1 MMLKRWSLI
10 IAVIG
15 GLCLPSMAFA
25 RPWRDQKGNV
35 INAEFVKVERGMV
48 YLKPEN
54 KYAAATPFPFY
65 DFSEADQEFLKT
77 ILTKK
82 GQADRIPPPP
92 PKKDEP
98 NGKPNQP
105 GAANVGNVPIAIAAP
120 PNSAPAI
127 PRSDNFSFPMT
138 TVNSAPQPAPNNNL
152 PALPITVTPPT
163 SSDPSQPNPS
173 QPNFPPRQNPTP
185 NFTPEQLGLLTNGK
199 AMVKKCSGCNKEIPD
214 SATAGQNCPRCGVY
228 WNTEQNQFG
237 TVTNTAPGGLY
248 GGPTY
253 SRGMV
258 RLAFLIGAFVI
269 GGIAKIVHDN
279 K

>member
-1 MMLKRWSLI
+1 MMLKRWSMF
-10 IAVIG
+10 IAVAC
-15 GLCLPSMAFA
+15 GLVLPSLAFG

-35 INAEFVKVERGMV
+35 INAEFVKVDRGMV

-65 DFSEADQEFLKT
+65 DFSEADQEFLKAL
-77 ILTKK
+77 LTKK

-105 GAANVGNVPIAIAAP
+105 GAANPGNVPIAISTPANAFPATSRVDSPSIPIATTAP
-120 PNSAPAI
+120 TTLPA
-127 PRSDNFSFPMT
+127 N
-138 TVNSAPQPAPNNNL
+138 VNNT
-152 PALPITVTPPT
+152 PALPITVTPPV
-163 SSDPSQPNPS
+163 QPIPAPVPPTRPA
-173 QPNFPPRQNPTP
+173 PNFSPQPMGMP
-185 NFTPEQLGLLTNGK
+185 NGIPQQV
-199 AMVKKCSGCNKEIPD
+199 MVKTCSGCNKEI
-214 SATAGQNCPRCGVY
+214 SANATAGQKCPHCGAT
-228 WNTEQNQFG
+228 WSFEKNQFG
-237 TVTNTAPGGLY
+237 MVTNTAPVGFNNE
-248 GGPTY
+248 TRY
-253 SRGMV
+253 SRGMF